1 MKKISTL
8 IVILAAAIQTYAQV
22 ISSTAG
28 IVMNITNSAVVSSGS
43 ISNSGTISNAGI
55 LNLSANYLNA
65 NTSNGNG
72 TYNIAGNWTNN
83 GTFTRGTSTVNF
95 NGSSLQTLSG
105 SVPSAFYNVTVNGA
119 GITLSQNASFAKVL
133 TLTSGTIGGSDTM
146 TLLSNAAGTA
156 RIAQVGAGVTQSSVT
171 AMFTVQRY
179 ESSRTKANYASLSSP
194 VLSTTIGDWNINN
207 RNPKFYMSGIGG
219 PDGSSG
225 SYVSVKRYA
234 ETTNTYNNITSY
246 TSPGINYVIRQGE
259 GIYLWE
265 GTSLSAM
272 VNPFSFNAHGTPTI
286 GNVSIG
292 VTNTTGKGAG
302 FNIIGNPYASPIDWS
317 SFLASNITLQT
328 SFYIFEQ
335 DGTWHVFTSGSIP
348 MEQGFGVVTTS
359 TATINFQEIHKT
371 IVDASLLREVNP
383 SDEPNTATFLL
394 SNDSND
400 FSCPTIISFDP
411 SFVKEYSP
419 AEDAYF
425 IESYVEEVPKLFTI
439 SDDDKHLMLNK
450 LPDVDSTMDV
460 PLTTIAGVAGATY
473 SLEAQNLNKLTSYNC
488 VSLID
493 KNTNSVLNNFMDNS
507 TYKFNTE
514 SGSSQKDFVLRFT
527 RLAAGQNC
535 DGTSTRSD
543 NIQIY
548 STQKNIVVNFYL
560 NQTEDV
566 VISMYNMLGQKLCP
580 DALRTIQTGK
590 FEMPVPVTDGVYVV
604 RVQSAYGVTTK
615 KIGVNW

>member
-1 MKKISTL
+1 MKRILSC
-8 IVILAAAIQTYAQV
+8 IVILFVAIQTYAQV

-28 IVMNITNSAVVSSGS
+28 VVMNITNSAVINSGS

-55 LNLSANYLNA
+55 INLSADYI
-65 NTSNGNG
+65 NTKTINGNG
-72 TYNIAGNWTNN
+72 TYNVAGNWTNN
-83 GTFTRGTSTVNF
+83 GTFTPGTSTVNF
-95 NGSSLQTLSG
+95 NGSSLQTLNG
-105 SVPSAFYNVTVNGA
+105 SVLSGFYNVTVNGA
-119 GITLSQNASFAKVL
+119 GITLSQNTSFAKVL
-133 TLTSGTIGGSDTM
+133 TLTSGSIGGSDTM
-146 TLLSNAAGTA
+146 TLLSNATGTA
-156 RIAQVGAGVTQSSVT
+156 RIAQVGPGITQSSIT
-171 AMFTVQRY
+171 AMFTIQRY
-179 ESSRTKANYASLSSP
+179 ESSRTKANYASISSP

-207 RNPKFYMSGIGG
+207 RSPKFYMSGIGG
-219 PDGSSG
+219 PDGNSG
-225 SYVSVKRYA
+225 SYVSVKHYA

-246 TSPGINYVIRQGE
+246 TTPGINYVIRQGE

-272 VNPFSFNAHGTPTI
+272 LNPFSFNTHGRPTI

-292 VTNTTGKGAG
+292 ITNTTGKGAG

-317 SFLASNITLQT
+317 SFLALNSSLQT

-335 DGTWHVFTSGSIP
+335 DGTWHVFTNGTIP

-359 TATINFQEIHKT
+359 AATINFQETHKT
-371 IVDASLLREVNP
+371 MADASLLREVDP

-411 SFVKEYSP
+411 SSVKEYNSS
-419 AEDAYF
+419 EDAYF
-425 IESYVEEVPKLFTI
+425 IESYIEEVPKLFTT
-439 SDDDKHLMLNK
+439 SEDDKHLMLNK
-450 LPDVDSTMDV
+450 LPDFDSTVDV
-460 PLTTIAGVAGATY
+460 PLTTIAEVAGAVY
-473 SLEAQNLNKLTSYNC
+473 SLHAQNLNELSSYNC

-493 KNTNSVLNNFMDNS
+493 KNTNTVLNNFMDNS
-507 TYKFNTE
+507 TYKFHAENT
-514 SGSSQKDFVLRFT
+514 SQQNDFVLRFS

-548 STQKNIVVNFYL
+548 ATQKYIGVNFYL

-580 DALRTIQTGK
+580 DVLRTVQTGK
-590 FEMPVPVTDGVYVV
+590 FERPVPVTDGVYVV

-615 KIGVNW
+615 KISVNW